1 MDWHVTACCP
11 PMFGKGA
18 FHLAHLGHQI
28 GLWSTRM
35 LYIHMYNYNTYI
47 YCKYIYMCVYIYI
60 YMCVC
65 VYVFGWVKQPEGRNL
80 LVPHMIIQ
88 VWAEGLRIGR
98 LAFFG
103 ARNEVYTWKLFHF
116 FQESLQKT
124 LLGLIQPAW
133 SKLWPWILGWKEG
146 APGFI
151 HRHSDRLMDEQVRV
165 RLFLDLMWIWL
176 RLD

>member
-1 MDWHVTACCP
+1 
-11 PMFGKGA
+11 
-18 FHLAHLGHQI
+18 
-28 GLWSTRM
+28 
-35 LYIHMYNYNTYI
+35 
-47 YCKYIYMCVYIYI
+47 MCIYI
-60 YMCVC
+60 FTCVC

-133 SKLWPWILGWKEG
+133 SKLWP
-146 APGFI
+146 
-151 HRHSDRLMDEQVRV
+151 
-165 RLFLDLMWIWL
+165 
-176 RLD
+176 

>member
-1 MDWHVTACCP
+1 
-11 PMFGKGA
+11 
-18 FHLAHLGHQI
+18 
-28 GLWSTRM
+28 
-35 LYIHMYNYNTYI
+35 
-47 YCKYIYMCVYIYI
+47 MCVCIYI
-60 YMCVC
+60 YVKIVC

-133 SKLWPWILGWKEG
+133 SKLWP
-146 APGFI
+146 
-151 HRHSDRLMDEQVRV
+151 
-165 RLFLDLMWIWL
+165 
-176 RLD
+176 